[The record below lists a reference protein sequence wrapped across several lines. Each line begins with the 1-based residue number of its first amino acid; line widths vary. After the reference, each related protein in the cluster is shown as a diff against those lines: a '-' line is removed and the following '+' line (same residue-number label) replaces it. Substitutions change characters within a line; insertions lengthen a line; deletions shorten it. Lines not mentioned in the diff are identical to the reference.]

1 MMMKYVFA
9 VVLLLC
15 GLSYSCGSDASKT
28 NKTAT
33 ETNPATND
41 AGAPVNP
48 ANSAAAPAANPGKP
62 KHLSIDTNSNLS
74 RAKFDKPAAGNNTP
88 LPIVHPEKMQEKPI
102 GPPGFVTRDGT
113 VLYADPSSKSGQIA
127 TMKRGE
133 NVYILQTSMMDENGK
148 EQPYPT
154 WFKVQRK
161 NREKQTGWVIG
172 KMLDSGGG
180 G

>member
-1 MMMKYVFA
+1 MLKYVFA
-9 VVLLLC
+9 FFILLF
-15 GLSYSCGSDASKT
+15 GLAYSCGGDPSKT
-28 NKTAT
+28 NKTAS
-33 ETNPATND
+33 ETNPTSND
-41 AGAPVNP
+41 AGAPANP
-48 ANSAAAPAANPGKP
+48 GNSAAAPASNAGKP
-62 KHLSIDTNSNLS
+62 KHLSIDTNSNAS
-74 RAKFDKPAAGNNTP
+74 RAEYDKRTPGNNTP
-88 LPIVHPEKMQEKPI
+88 LPIVHPEKMQEKPA

-113 VLYADPSSKSGQIA
+113 VLYAEPSTKSAQIA
-127 TMKRGE
+127 TMKKTE

-161 NREKQTGWVIG
+161 NKEKQTGWVIG